1 MSVSPDFDAYASV
14 LRQALSRR
22 RRPDR
27 NRPDM
32 FATVSV
38 DKFSF
43 PSGHATRAVA
53 VSLFFW
59 HLHPLPFPLPA
70 AGFVWAAAVC
80 ASRVL
85 LGRHH
90 LLDVGCGV
98 AVGAVVS
105 AVVSCSWMG
114 RERAQATA
122 DYFFGDDPWSNA

>member
-1 MSVSPDFDAYASV
+1 MLSALLLLLTFDSP
-14 LRQALSRR
+14 QAITRR
-22 RRPDR
+22 RRPAL

-43 PSGHATRAVA
+43 PSGHSTRAVA
-53 VSLFFW
+53 LALFFW
-59 HLHPLPFPLPA
+59 RSRPLPFPLPA
-70 AGFVWAAAVC
+70 AVAAWAAAVC

-90 LLDVGCGV
+90 VLDVAGGL
-98 AVGAVVS
+98 AVGA
-105 AVVSCSWMG
+105 AEHLALAATWMG
-114 RERAQATA
+114 EDAARAVG